1 MLLLRSSCAAVLNN
15 FAYFAIDSIRCV
27 LLGNCLDW
35 TAGGGEGVGEVLYNL
50 GVGVRSSVV

>member
-1 MLLLRSSCAAVLNN
+1 MLLFLNN
-15 FAYFAIDSIRCV
+15 FAYFADDSIRCV

-35 TAGGGEGVGEVLYNL
+35 TAGGGEGEVLYNL